1 MTADADPQMT
11 AVTRDDGGGP
21 QVTRGASR
29 MPGGAARPMVA
40 AALLG
45 AACVAWSAYPVQ
57 PTGAAGTA
65 ILTVAAA
72 CLAAG
77 TARLATLGLATPEGT
92 RSFEALPVQLWHAT
106 VDALR
111 RLPWAEGAVVGAL
124 ALEALHRSRPWH
136 TALLGAALLGYLLAT
151 HLAESAAAAGVLRRQ
166 LPVLAAGLGLLVLA
180 TGAALLPSAGAG
192 LTADWLRV
200 LAAAAAITVAAL
212 ALPV

>member
-1 MTADADPQMT
+1 M
-11 AVTRDDGGGP
+11 
-21 QVTRGASR
+21 TRGAPR
-29 MPGGAARPMVA
+29 MRDGAPARPMVA

-57 PTGAAGTA
+57 PAGAAGTA

-77 TARLATLGLATPEGT
+77 AIRLATLGLAIPAGT
-92 RSFEALPVQLWHAT
+92 RSFETVPVQLWHASL
-106 VDALR
+106 DGLR
-111 RLPWAEGAVVGAL
+111 RLPWAEGAAVGAL

-136 TALLGAALLGYLLAT
+136 TALLGA
-151 HLAESAAAAGVLRRQ
+151 HLAESVAAAGVLRRQ

-180 TGAALLPSAGAG
+180 TGAALLPSAGSG

-200 LAAAAAITVAAL
+200 LAAAAAIMAAAL

>member
-1 MTADADPQMT
+1 
-11 AVTRDDGGGP
+11 V
-21 QVTRGASR
+21 
-29 MPGGAARPMVA
+29 VA

-45 AACVAWSAYPVQ
+45 AACVAWAAYPVQ

-65 ILTVAAA
+65 LLTVAAA

-77 TARLATLGLATPEGT
+77 AARLATLGLAAPEGT
-92 RSFEALPVQLWHAT
+92 RSFEALPVRLWHT
-106 VDALR
+106 TLDALR
-111 RLPWAEGAVVGAL
+111 RVPWAEGTAVGAL
-124 ALEALHRSRPWH
+124 VLEGLHRSRPWH

-151 HLAESAAAAGVLRRQ
+151 HLAESAAAAGILRRQ

-180 TGAALLPSAGAG
+180 AGAALLPSAGAG

-200 LAAAAAITVAAL
+200 LAAAAAIMVAAL

>member
-1 MTADADPQMT
+1 MSRGELEM
-11 AVTRDDGGGP
+11 
-21 QVTRGASR
+21 TRGAPR
-29 MPGGAARPMVA
+29 MRDGAPARPMVA

-57 PTGAAGTA
+57 PAGAAGTA

-77 TARLATLGLATPEGT
+77 AIRLATLGLAIPAGT
-92 RSFEALPVQLWHAT
+92 RSFETVPVQLWHASL
-106 VDALR
+106 DGLR
-111 RLPWAEGAVVGAL
+111 RLPWAEGAAVGAL

-151 HLAESAAAAGVLRRQ
+151 HLAESVAAAGVLRRQ
-166 LPVLAAGLGLLVLA
+166 RPVLAAGLGLLVLA
-180 TGAALLPSAGAG
+180 TGAALLPSAGSG

-200 LAAAAAITVAAL
+200 LAAAAAIMAAAL